1 MKLYRSL
8 LITGLVMLCC
18 VTMASAG
25 GMAMFKVACPEN
37 VNTGDVVT
45 ATIIMDNNLNPVAS
59 DISLVVDWDGSVLQY
74 QKTDFQ
80 VGNTT
85 STELY
90 GTHTLEM
97 MFGDFTKGYKN
108 GEYDMAVI
116 TFVAIGPGETAPKVR
131 VQRMNDLEGNDV
143 SGKTEVKT
151 TTITVIGD
159 AITGPIPT
167 VAQTTAQT
175 VATVPTV
182 QQVVT
187 LVATQVPV
195 TQPVQTWPV
204 AAQQQSWP
212 LPGQQVTVTPQ
223 QGLQQGVSSGLP
235 AAATTIP
242 TLFPGTAATTW
253 PPVGYS
259 QATISSNQTAYQ
271 PVQTYQ
277 SVYQNSSSG
286 IQNSG
291 DMSFQ
296 SFVAASGQS
305 QNYNPNSSTTGNSA
319 GTSDFNSLI
328 ETSQTTIPATQNGL
342 GIQKDS
348 SFGTNSSTTNK
359 TATTTTTTKKSG
371 SMFGLLS
378 VAALAGVALIA
389 ARQRKNE

>member
-8 LITGLVMLCC
+8 LIIGLLMLGC

-25 GMAMFKVACPEN
+25 GMAMFKLASPEN

-45 ATIIMDNNLNPVAS
+45 ATIVMDNNLNPVAS
-59 DISLVVDWDGSVLQY
+59 DISLVVDWDSSVLQY

-108 GEYDMAVI
+108 GEYDIAVI

-143 SGKTEVKT
+143 AGKTEVKT
-151 TTITVIGD
+151 TTISVIGD
-159 AITGPIPT
+159 ALKGVIPSL
-167 VAQTTAQT
+167 APTTAKP
-175 VATVPTV
+175 VATVPTI
-182 QQVVT
+182 QQVV
-187 LVATQVPV
+187 TQVPV

-204 AAQQQSWP
+204 ATQQQSWP
-212 LPGQQVTVTPQ
+212 LPGQQVTIAPQ
-223 QGLQQGVSSGLP
+223 QGLQQGASSGFP

-242 TLFPGTAATTW
+242 TLFPGTAATIW
-253 PPVGYS
+253 PPAGTGQV
-259 QATISSNQTAYQ
+259 TNSSYQPVQTQSYQ

-277 SVYQNSSSG
+277 STYQNSSSG
-286 IQNSG
+286 IQTSG

-296 SFVAASGQS
+296 TFLAASGQS
-305 QNYNPNSSTTGNSA
+305 QNYNPNGSKTGNSA
-319 GTSDFNSLI
+319 GAADFNSLI
-328 ETSQTTIPATQNGL
+328 ETSQTTIPPTQNDL
-342 GIQKDS
+342 GIQKDTA
-348 SFGTNSSTTNK
+348 FGTNKSTTNK
-359 TATTTTTTKKSG
+359 TATTTTTAKKSG

-378 VAALAGVALIA
+378 IAALAGVALIA